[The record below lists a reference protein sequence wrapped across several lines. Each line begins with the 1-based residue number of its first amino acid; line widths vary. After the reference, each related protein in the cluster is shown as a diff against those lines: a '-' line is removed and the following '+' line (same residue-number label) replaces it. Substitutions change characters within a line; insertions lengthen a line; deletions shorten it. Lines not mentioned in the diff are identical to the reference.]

1 MYLDVSDMYPKMYLG
16 LVWDTCKIHAKYQD
30 TCILL
35 ECNRAFKIHLRYIRI
50 HEGYMYPSGYTQDT
64 SRYIRIRILITNPP
78 KLDNK
83 PPRSRVNRPRAQGRG
98 RLNECRDARS
108 RRLVVMRSGQLEC
121 WTHRCI
127 HVYMHIIEALVFGV
141 RVLSCVRSFLDHFRR
156 GIFSR
161 PSAGGGLLRARA

>member
-1 MYLDVSDMYPKMYLG
+1 MQTHRCTP
-16 LVWDTCKIHAKYQD
+16 
-30 TCILL
+30 
-35 ECNRAFKIHLRYIRI
+35 
-50 HEGYMYPSGYTQDT
+50 
-64 SRYIRIRILITNPP
+64 
-78 KLDNK
+78 
-83 PPRSRVNRPRAQGRG
+83 RVNRPRAQGRG

-141 RVLSCVRSFLDHFRR
+141 WVFVCAFISQLWI
-156 GIFSR
+156 IFAAAFSLR